1 MPIKLNK
8 VHFEM
13 KKGKENGNGKDQ
25 QSAHMVSTNY
35 IDNQRED
42 SDAEKFYLFLLF
54 WVNFLF

>member
-1 MPIKLNK
+1 
-8 VHFEM
+8 M

-35 IDNQRED
+35 IDNQED
-42 SDAEKFYLFLLF
+42 SNAEEFYLFFTF

>member
-1 MPIKLNK
+1 
-8 VHFEM
+8 M